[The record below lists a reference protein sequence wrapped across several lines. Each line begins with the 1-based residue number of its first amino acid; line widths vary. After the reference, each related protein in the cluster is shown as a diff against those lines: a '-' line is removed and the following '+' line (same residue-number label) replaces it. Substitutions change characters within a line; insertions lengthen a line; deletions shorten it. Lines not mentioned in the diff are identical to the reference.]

1 MQKKLT
7 ITIEALQK
15 FAGCN
20 RQALLAPPTHNPLT
34 TRKRSVIPTNTQ
46 FLAAFRATKGVA
58 RQNQKDPLLMS
69 KFTRRYIRLWGLAGL
84 VSSMCP
90 GKMYQ
95 VRHSRSGVIPTYCY
109 SPGEPMGR
117 LPRPA

>member
-58 RQNQKDPLLMS
+58 RQNQKDP
-69 KFTRRYIRLWGLAGL
+69 FIGITATIRLVHVWE
-84 VSSMCP
+84 
-90 GKMYQ
+90 
-95 VRHSRSGVIPTYCY
+95 I
-109 SPGEPMGR
+109 GR
-117 LPRPA
+117 WNMHAKKVCNPHKHAILGCF